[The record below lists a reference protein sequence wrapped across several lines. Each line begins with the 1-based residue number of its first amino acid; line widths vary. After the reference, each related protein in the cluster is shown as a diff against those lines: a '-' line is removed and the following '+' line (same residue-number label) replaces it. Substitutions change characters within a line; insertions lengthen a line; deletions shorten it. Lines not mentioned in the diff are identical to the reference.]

1 MFPVISN
8 RNQFWYMQWRDR
20 EDEDK
25 AENLEKFSQN
35 HRSWTARSR
44 KGHEAARSDGKKQE
58 PARGLFQVLQAGK
71 SSPPPLPYFYY

>member
-1 MFPVISN
+1 MHAHTLLHTHTMFPVISN

-20 EDEDK
+20 EDEDE

-44 KGHEAARSDGKKQE
+44 KGHEAARSDGKT
-58 PARGLFQVLQAGK
+58 P
-71 SSPPPLPYFYY
+71 SPRFIGEGELL